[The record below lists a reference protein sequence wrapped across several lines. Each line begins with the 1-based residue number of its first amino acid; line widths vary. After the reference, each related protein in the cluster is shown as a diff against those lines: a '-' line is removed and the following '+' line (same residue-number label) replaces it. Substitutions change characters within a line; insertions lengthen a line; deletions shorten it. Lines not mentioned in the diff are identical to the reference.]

1 MTTEGVLNA
10 SIIFIFLIINFDNQK
25 NTLTFVA

>member
-1 MTTEGVLNA
+1 MTTEGVLYA
-10 SIIFIFLIINFDNQK
+10 SIISTFFIINFDNQK

>member
-1 MTTEGVLNA
+1 MAAEGVLNA
-10 SIIFIFLIINFDNQK
+10 SIIFIFLIINFDNRK